1 VEQWPSTHGSLLVR
15 VRDLSDRDAWTS
27 FVQVYAPVVYRYARR
42 HGLQDADA
50 ADLSQDILRRVAGAI
65 QEFRYDRQR
74 GSFRGW
80 LFTVTRNALQNF
92 LTGSRRR
99 SATLA
104 TYARQLSASPADEQ
118 SDDSQI
124 WDEEYERQ
132 LLAKAAEYVRPR
144 FSATTWQAFWQT
156 AVEGKSAPE
165 ISQALG
171 ISVGALY
178 VARSRVLAKL
188 RLEIERLETEGL

>member
-1 VEQWPSTHGSLLVR
+1 MEQWPSTHGSLLVR
-15 VRDLSDRDAWTS
+15 VRDVSDQEAWAS
-27 FVQVYAPVVYRYARR
+27 FVQIYAPVVYRYVRR
-42 HGLQDADA
+42 RGLQDADA
-50 ADLSQDILRRVAGAI
+50 ADVSQEVLRRVAAAM

-92 LTGSRRR
+92 REGDRRR
-99 SATLA
+99 MATLA
-104 TYARQLSASPADEQ
+104 TYARQLIEHPPDEER
-118 SDDSQI
+118 DDSQI

-132 LLAKAAEYVRPR
+132 LLAEAAEHVRPR

-188 RLEIERLETEGL
+188 RIEIEKLEAQ